1 MDLHRSNKALVK
13 RVETLLQK
21 TLIGCVLVI
30 LPTGSNLAAICILV
44 GKELAFICLT
54 LCTFDVTWAAIV
66 FHWLTIV
73 GTDENEGATPAP
85 QSRKSGSQQPGIS
98 LQPQTEP
105 LRKKPTLL
113 TPTDL
118 DLLSIDAK
126 DDGGTKTTN
135 KFDFGLS
142 QTATPLHCGPSSQ
155 TESHWRDS
163 GHSTLVS
170 DANMSN
176 NAVNPR

>member
-1 MDLHRSNKALVK
+1 M
-13 RVETLLQK
+13 T
-21 TLIGCVLVI
+21 
-30 LPTGSNLAAICILV
+30 
-44 GKELAFICLT
+44 
-54 LCTFDVTWAAIV
+54 VTWAAIV

-73 GTDENEGATPAP
+73 GTDENEGATPAQVSPKKCNQQLDRVLTDSSP
-85 QSRKSGSQQPGIS
+85 QSRQSGSQQPGIP
-98 LQPQTEP
+98 LQQQTEP
-105 LRKKPTLL
+105 LRKKSTLL

-118 DLLSIDAK
+118 DLLSTDAK

-142 QTATPLHCGPSSQ
+142 QTATPSHCGPSSQ

-170 DANMSN
+170 DTNMSN
-176 NAVNPR
+176 NAVDPR

>member
-1 MDLHRSNKALVK
+1 M
-13 RVETLLQK
+13 T
-21 TLIGCVLVI
+21 
-30 LPTGSNLAAICILV
+30 
-44 GKELAFICLT
+44 
-54 LCTFDVTWAAIV
+54 VTWAAIV

-73 GTDENEGATPAP
+73 GTNENEGATPAQVSPKKCNQQLDRVLTDPSP
-85 QSRKSGSQQPGIS
+85 QSRQSGSQQLGIP
-98 LQPQTEP
+98 LQPQTET

-135 KFDFGLS
+135 EFDFSLS
-142 QTATPLHCGPSSQ
+142 QTATPSHCGPSSQ

-170 DANMSN
+170 DTNMSN
-176 NAVNPR
+176 NAVDPR